1 MPTVSAPVL
10 ANLELHDRT
19 LPGGEKS
26 TQKNSQND
34 DLYDLMLNL
43 LCYKCY
49 INLHFPFFLLCIIII
64 ASPHTNHNQDDFS

>member
-1 MPTVSAPVL
+1 MPTVSAPVPT
-10 ANLELHDRT
+10 NLELHDRT

-34 DLYDLMLNL
+34 VLYDFMLNL

-49 INLHFPFFLLCIIII
+49 INLHFPLFF
-64 ASPHTNHNQDDFS
+64 